1 MEGQFLV
8 LALVGLALIGVL
20 IASFGVEIPP
30 SNTEKTQIDD
40 EHLTQGRSRGY

>member
-8 LALVGLALIGVL
+8 LALAGLALIGVL

-30 SNTEKTQIDD
+30 ADVKDD
-40 EHLTQGRSRGY
+40 EHLTQGRSRRRA